1 MAEGVPVLSVTLILT
16 EYREE
21 QEPSEAA
28 AQAARAFWRQ
38 NRHEIRTG
46 PAFQLAAVF
55 QDQGLG
61 T

>member
-1 MAEGVPVLSVTLILT
+1 MAKGVPVLSVTLILT

-21 QEPSEAA
+21 QEPSEEA
-28 AQAARAFWRQ
+28 AQAARAFRRQ
-38 NRHEIRTG
+38 NRHEIRKG
-46 PAFQLAAVF
+46 HAFQLAAVF